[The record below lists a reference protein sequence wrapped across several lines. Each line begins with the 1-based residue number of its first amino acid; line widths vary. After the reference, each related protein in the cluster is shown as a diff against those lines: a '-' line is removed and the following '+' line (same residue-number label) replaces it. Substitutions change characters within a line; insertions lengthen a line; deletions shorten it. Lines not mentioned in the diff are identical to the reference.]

1 MSKKILSTS
10 AMMIDDEER
19 VKKFDDDFESS
30 NQPSSRP
37 GYIPS
42 HMPPFP
48 SKHTYK
54 KTPVFPKRLDYNPTR
69 IRKMRLEQSRLV
81 ENSLQRLSKYSPSSS
96 LTIVSA
102 KSSES
107 QQQLDDENLSKVSM
121 PITNFRSTIV
131 HTGTI
136 KNHPKYDARLIRC
149 LTDES
154 TLNRY
159 SKDKS
164 ERIKSSWEDVLEKQK
179 NL

>member
-69 IRKMRLEQSRLV
+69 IRKMRLEQSRL
-81 ENSLQRLSKYSPSSS
+81 EDSPSSS

-121 PITNFRSTIV
+121 PITNFRSTII